1 MTTTTSTYLT
11 VTNHLAKMQAMT
23 AADPTTKTA
32 SAYYTANIGKV
43 TSVDDFVGNYRL
55 LSYALD
61 AYGLG
66 DQIHSTALIKQVLEG
81 GVANQNS
88 LGNTLP
94 KWTAFAKAF
103 NFAAGGAASITT
115 ASAVAT
121 TEGNYVEQQLETN
134 QGDQDVGVQLALYF
148 NRVAPTVTSAYGI
161 LADKNLLEAVETI
174 FGLPTA
180 FSAGNIDTQAK
191 ILGNLLDVSDL
202 QDPAK
207 LSRLTERF
215 TAAYDSTYNSPT
227 STSSL
232 TVTGSSSS
240 EAATSPAAGALAV
253 LSGIVSSNASYS
265 GTFFSAS
272 LLQSLQ
278 NFTLGG

>member
-1 MTTTTSTYLT
+1 MDRLREGFQFRRRGRSVGYDPIRRSDDGKQLRRATIGDEPGRSGRGRATGPLF
-11 VTNHLAKMQAMT
+11 QPRR
-23 AADPTTKTA
+23 AD
-32 SAYYTANIGKV
+32 
-43 TSVDDFVGNYRL
+43 
-55 LSYALD
+55 
-61 AYGLG
+61 G
-66 DQIHSTALIKQVLEG
+66 DQR
-81 GVANQNS
+81 
-88 LGNTLP
+88 
-94 KWTAFAKAF
+94 
-103 NFAAGGAASITT
+103 
-115 ASAVAT
+115 
-121 TEGNYVEQQLETN
+121 
-134 QGDQDVGVQLALYF
+134 D
-148 NRVAPTVTSAYGI
+148 GI
-161 LADKNLLEAVETI
+161 LADKNLLEVVETI

-202 QDPAK
+202 QNPAK

-215 TAAYDSTYNSPT
+215 TAAYDLTYNSPT

-278 NFTLGG
+278 KFTLGG